1 MKKNKKAL
9 ITGISGQDGAY
20 LADLLLSK
28 GYKVYGGDRRT
39 ASGSLWRLKKLGIEN
54 KVSIIDFELA
64 EDTNIH
70 NIIKKGQ
77 FDEIYNLAAQSFVGS
92 SFDTPLM
99 TSNINAF
106 GTLRILEAIRYYSKH
121 TKFYQA
127 STSEMFGGHEDED
140 FQNEFSQ
147 FRPRSPYA
155 VSKLYAHWITDMYR
169 EGYGL
174 FCCSGILFNHES
186 PIRGNEFVT
195 KKIVDALCKIKY
207 ANGKTLEVGNIY
219 AKRDWGYAKDY
230 VQAMWKMLQYKKPD
244 DYVIATGKTYTIK
257 DFIIE
262 TCKKLNFNPVWQGKG
277 LNEKCFDAQTNKLLV
292 KINKRYFRPAEVNFL
307 RGDSRKAKKVL
318 KWKPK
323 TNLKSLVKIMCEDEI
338 LNYKK

>member
-1 MKKNKKAL
+1 
-9 ITGISGQDGAY
+9 
-20 LADLLLSK
+20 
-28 GYKVYGGDRRT
+28 
-39 ASGSLWRLKKLGIEN
+39 
-54 KVSIIDFELA
+54 
-64 EDTNIH
+64 
-70 NIIKKGQ
+70 
-77 FDEIYNLAAQSFVGS
+77 
-92 SFDTPLM
+92 
-99 TSNINAF
+99 
-106 GTLRILEAIRYYSKH
+106 
-121 TKFYQA
+121 
-127 STSEMFGGHEDED
+127 
-140 FQNEFSQ
+140 
-147 FRPRSPYA
+147 
-155 VSKLYAHWITDMYR
+155 MYR

-230 VQAMWKMLQYKKPD
+230 VQAMWKMLQYKNPD

-257 DFIIE
+257 DFINE
-262 TCKKLNFNPVWQGKG
+262 TCKKLNFNPAWQGKG
-277 LNEKCFDAQTNKLLV
+277 LNEKCFDTQTNKLLV

-318 KWKPK
+318 KWKPN
-323 TNLKSLVKIMCEDEI
+323 TNLKSLVKIMCEDEM